1 MQRVCGAER
10 RAGAC
15 RQVHRRASLCSMCAV
30 LSGGLVLV
38 GRYIEGL
45 ACAACVRWA
54 GACRQVHRS
63 ASLCSVCAVLS
74 GGLVLVGRYTEG
86 LASAACVWC

>member
-15 RQVHRRASLCSMCAV
+15 RQVHRRASLCSVCGAEWWAGACRQVHRRASLCSVCAV

-45 ACAACVRWA
+45 ACAACVR
-54 GACRQVHRS
+54 C
-63 ASLCSVCAVLS
+63 
-74 GGLVLVGRYTEG
+74 
-86 LASAACVWC
+86 

>member
-1 MQRVCGAER
+1 MQRVCAAER

-15 RQVHRRASLCSMCAV
+15 RQVHRR
-30 LSGGLVLV
+30 
-38 GRYIEGL
+38 
-45 ACAACVRWA
+45 
-54 GACRQVHRS
+54 

-86 LASAACVWC
+86 LACAACVRCLSAGTQKG

>member
-10 RAGAC
+10 WAGAC
-15 RQVHRRASLCSMCAV
+15 RQVHRRASLCSVCAVLSGGLVLVGRYIEGLACAVCVV

-45 ACAACVRWA
+45 ACAACV
-54 GACRQVHRS
+54 
-63 ASLCSVCAVLS
+63 
-74 GGLVLVGRYTEG
+74 
-86 LASAACVWC
+86 WC

>member
-1 MQRVCGAER
+1 MQRVCAAER

-15 RQVHRRASLCSMCAV
+15 RQVHRR
-30 LSGGLVLV
+30 
-38 GRYIEGL
+38 
-45 ACAACVRWA
+45 
-54 GACRQVHRS
+54 

-86 LASAACVWC
+86 LACAACVWC